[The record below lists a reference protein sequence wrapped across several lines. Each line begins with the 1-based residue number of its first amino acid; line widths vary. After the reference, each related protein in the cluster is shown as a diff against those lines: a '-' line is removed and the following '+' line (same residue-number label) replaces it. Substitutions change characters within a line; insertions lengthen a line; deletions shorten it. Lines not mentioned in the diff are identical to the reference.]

1 MEQGTSWEHSTWQE
15 QNGHVSYSAWATVR
29 PWDPLSHLGDKEAR
43 HAARWMALSLPLSH
57 FTRVCRN
64 SGGLFAHPP
73 PPVVTQGSVQHSPLD
88 KLFIIRTLR
97 GLL

>member
-73 PPVVTQGSVQHSPLD
+73 PTRRHSGFSSALSS
-88 KLFIIRTLR
+88 
-97 GLL
+97 